1 MLWRPSPL
9 PDLFRAVFESVRRR
23 GPPQIGHTRSRF
35 ARARQMAIRSAI
47 RRQFKAIRTTFRQFG
62 AFWRKCG
69 RTPCGFSG
77 PFRQFGTRDLRYYN
91 TREGHA
97 MSRGGASRRHGHG
110 ATAAG
115 SAGAPGSRILAR
127 PVVSVV
133 VGGRRPGFDAVGRYH
148 ALFSASSLAADALAS
163 ARSGSGM
170 PLVPLRSV
178 QAKACFGARPAFD
191 VVGLLHG
198 ACARTEVHQVSLEI
212 WTSNSHQS
220 VIILI

>member
-1 MLWRPSPL
+1 
-9 PDLFRAVFESVRRR
+9 
-23 GPPQIGHTRSRF
+23 
-35 ARARQMAIRSAI
+35 
-47 RRQFKAIRTTFRQFG
+47 
-62 AFWRKCG
+62 
-69 RTPCGFSG
+69 
-77 PFRQFGTRDLRYYN
+77 
-91 TREGHA
+91 

-163 ARSGSGM
+163 ARLGSGV

-212 WTSNSHQS
+212 WTSNSHLS
-220 VIILI
+220 VSADCFSNFMIIFATALFFTKRSLFLKLFDHIRDCFFLH

>member
-1 MLWRPSPL
+1 
-9 PDLFRAVFESVRRR
+9 
-23 GPPQIGHTRSRF
+23 
-35 ARARQMAIRSAI
+35 
-47 RRQFKAIRTTFRQFG
+47 
-62 AFWRKCG
+62 
-69 RTPCGFSG
+69 
-77 PFRQFGTRDLRYYN
+77 
-91 TREGHA
+91 
-97 MSRGGASRRHGHG
+97 MSRGGARRRHGHG

-115 SAGAPGSRILAR
+115 SAGAPGSRLLAR

-212 WTSNSHQS
+212 WTSNSHLS
-220 VIILI
+220 VSDRCEIKSRFENLAENPATPSPRVGGGGFFVGSVRRDGHLGHAAPGEAEEYALVRRRKLP